1 MFSNVSLSLSFR
13 RLDRGAFLKA
23 REIGRPRIKL
33 AETREIKY
41 RGPRSWRRSCEPLAV
56 VNSTALSRYSY
67 TRKCSEGWLSH
78 FSHANSEPAIV
89 VVSPFKI
96 YCFVET
102 VPCPPPLSLNTTAL
116 LSSPSDARGSRRNGS
131 IFRSLHRNCL
141 LNLFPYISLNFHAC
155 KIYEITSTVVAIIF
169 LLLILQCR
177 ILYIHVYTRTYRSK
191 LESRIRLNSEI
202 HKSAQGFRCA
212 RYFKTAYCGTGRGTT
227 LAQNALYKLCPRTA
241 VECVNLSCFFSKIP
255 QAERE
260 DSSVITI
267 IYERNSSLVLTSRR
281 IKRFF
286 LSNSWKKKRWMEE
299 CRPNRMIAHRI
310 SKKFLLMCIYLEK
323 ELVNSAILS
332 G

>member
-1 MFSNVSLSLSFR
+1 MSPSDRWMDRDSRITRPHRHSRFSRIRFACFWGEGRALSSSLNFSNVCLRLSIFFSFCFSGNREKEIDFDALFQEIEKIVEIRATSLMFSNVSLSLSFR

-102 VPCPPPLSLNTTAL
+102 VPCPPPLSLNTAAL

-169 LLLILQCR
+169 LLLVLQCR
-177 ILYIHVYTRTYRSK
+177 ILCTYIHVH
-191 LESRIRLNSEI
+191 I
-202 HKSAQGFRCA
+202 
-212 RYFKTAYCGTGRGTT
+212 
-227 LAQNALYKLCPRTA
+227 
-241 VECVNLSCFFSKIP
+241 
-255 QAERE
+255 
-260 DSSVITI
+260 D
-267 IYERNSSLVLTSRR
+267 RNSSRG
-281 IKRFF
+281 FD
-286 LSNSWKKKRWMEE
+286 
-299 CRPNRMIAHRI
+299 
-310 SKKFLLMCIYLEK
+310 
-323 ELVNSAILS
+323 
-332 G
+332 

>member
-1 MFSNVSLSLSFR
+1 MDVVDESVRSLDGQGFAYHAAPSPLSIFENPFRLLLGEGRALSSSLNFSNVCLRLSIFFSFCFSGNREKEIDFDALFQEIEKIVEIRVTSLMFSNVSLSLSFR

-102 VPCPPPLSLNTTAL
+102 VPCPPPLSLNTAAL

-177 ILYIHVYTRTYRSK
+177 ILCTYIHVH
-191 LESRIRLNSEI
+191 I
-202 HKSAQGFRCA
+202 
-212 RYFKTAYCGTGRGTT
+212 
-227 LAQNALYKLCPRTA
+227 
-241 VECVNLSCFFSKIP
+241 
-255 QAERE
+255 
-260 DSSVITI
+260 D
-267 IYERNSSLVLTSRR
+267 RNSSRG
-281 IKRFF
+281 FD
-286 LSNSWKKKRWMEE
+286 
-299 CRPNRMIAHRI
+299 
-310 SKKFLLMCIYLEK
+310 
-323 ELVNSAILS
+323 
-332 G
+332 